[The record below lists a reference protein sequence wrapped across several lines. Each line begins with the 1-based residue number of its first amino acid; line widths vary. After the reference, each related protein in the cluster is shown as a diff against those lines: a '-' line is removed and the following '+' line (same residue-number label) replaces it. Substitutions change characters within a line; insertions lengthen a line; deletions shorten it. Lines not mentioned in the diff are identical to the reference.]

1 MTISRRQWLHQTAQW
16 NLAIAAPTYAL
27 TSSLVQAQ
35 QAWPS
40 KSVKLVVPF
49 TPGGTTDFVTRLV
62 AIELAKALG
71 QAMVVENKAGG
82 GTVIGVDA
90 VAQSAADGSSF
101 VTVANSF
108 AANQTLVKKLPYSVK
123 VFKIDFNKN
132 KNYMKSKPFQLNLGK
147 SNNGIVDSPRF
158 LQGNSAIEKK
168 KLANMITYLT
178 NYKNSQYVGSIN
190 IGNPP
195 QTIEVI
201 FDTGSSNFWI
211 TSSRCT
217 DPGCLVHKSY
227 DATKSSTHEKV
238 GTRVEVE
245 FGSGLIEGVFCKD
258 TVQFGHL
265 TIPQQEFGEIEKEKG
280 DIFVK
285 LKFSGNKLRNI
296 FIYFLSFINY
306 FN

>member
-1 MTISRRQWLHQTAQW
+1 MLNEVLIAKKAKTKFFLCILLIIITFIEFVITKEGSISLNRKQL
-16 NLAIAAPTYAL
+16 
-27 TSSLVQAQ
+27 SSEHEEELFDLLE
-35 QAWPS
+35 
-40 KSVKLVVPF
+40 KSQMSL
-49 TPGGTTDFVTRLV
+49 
-62 AIELAKALG
+62 
-71 QAMVVENKAGG
+71 
-82 GTVIGVDA
+82 
-90 VAQSAADGSSF
+90 
-101 VTVANSF
+101 
-108 AANQTLVKKLPYSVK
+108 
-123 VFKIDFNKN
+123 KN

-147 SNNGIVDSPRF
+147 SNNGIVDSQKF